1 MSYILDA
8 LRRADAERERER
20 GAVPGLHARTIP
32 MGVPEPAA
40 APPQPT
46 RRLLAVIVG
55 ALALLG
61 LALWMWLR
69 SSAPGSTPRAAA
81 EQALAAP
88 PAPSAASSAVLAP
101 KTADTNVPAAAPAA
115 PAAVAAASPPPPLVQ
130 IVPVP
135 VPVPVPSSS
144 SKSAPNPAVNP
155 AANATPTAAQPAA
168 GRSAASPAARAQPE
182 DAPVAETPAPPERAV
197 PLAQLPPELRRAWP
211 PLVAGGSVYSESPGS
226 RFVILN
232 GQVVR
237 EGESPAP
244 GITLERIG
252 PKAAIFRWR
261 DLRVEL
267 PL

>member
-61 LALWMWLR
+61 LALWLWLR
-69 SSAPGSTPRAAA
+69 SSAPGSTPLAAA

-88 PAPSAASSAVLAP
+88 PAPAAASSAALVP
-101 KTADTNVPAAAPAA
+101 KTAGASVPAAA

-135 VPVPVPSSS
+135 VPVPGSPS
-144 SKSAPNPAVNP
+144 KRVPNPAVNP